1 VLGAVVAPL
10 AAVKWLIIG
19 LGVHEMREPTCGRIG
34 RSATG
39 GLMAKVSMDIL
50 IEALFQ
56 AVLSEENKPLSARRR
71 QVKDRILE
79 AEGAIR
85 QWTKPKL
92 SDPNN
97 ERVLAEFRERLRQ
110 RLERG
115 TTQAIGGTANYLIDV
130 LRILAETDVENFNP
144 PRQAELKRT
153 Q

>member
-1 VLGAVVAPL
+1 VCDPTGDGGAGGGSTVGGSLKQKQARP
-10 AAVKWLIIG
+10 AFAG
-19 LGVHEMREPTCGRIG
+19 AG
-34 RSATG
+34 AG

-56 AVLSEENKPLSARRR
+56 AVLSEENKPLSVRHQ

-97 ERVLAEFRERLRQ
+97 ERVLSEFRERLRQ

-115 TTQAIGGTANYLIDV
+115 TTQAIGGTASYLIDV
-130 LRILAETDVENFNP
+130 LRILPAKHYSEPN
-144 PRQAELKRT
+144 RSGA
-153 Q
+153 